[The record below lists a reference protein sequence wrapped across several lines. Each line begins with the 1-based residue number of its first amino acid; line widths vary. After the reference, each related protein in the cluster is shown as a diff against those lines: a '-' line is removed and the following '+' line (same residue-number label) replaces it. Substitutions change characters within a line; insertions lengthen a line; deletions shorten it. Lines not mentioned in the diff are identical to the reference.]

1 MREQNG
7 KLREALL
14 RLRDTSTL
22 EKANL
27 EKEMLVYKKQFEN
40 MNDSNNKMNELI
52 KENGTYKNQ
61 IGILKDQVDDARAF
75 ETLVEDLTEKN
86 LDYYEK
92 NAELIGTGKECLVFL
107 IFFFFLVFL
116 ILTFFFFFLFFFFF
130 VPFLFYNKQKKQ
142 SLN

>member
-27 EKEMLVYKKQFEN
+27 EKEMLVHKKQFEN

-107 IFFFFLVFL
+107 IFFSSCFFDFNLFFLS
-116 ILTFFFFFLFFFFF
+116 FFFFFFF
-130 VPFLFYNKQKKQ
+130 VPFYNKQKKQ

>member
-107 IFFFFLVFL
+107 IFFFLIFL
-116 ILTFFFFFLFFFFF
+116 ILTFFFFLSFFFSFLFHFII
-130 VPFLFYNKQKKQ
+130 NKKN
-142 SLN
+142 SL